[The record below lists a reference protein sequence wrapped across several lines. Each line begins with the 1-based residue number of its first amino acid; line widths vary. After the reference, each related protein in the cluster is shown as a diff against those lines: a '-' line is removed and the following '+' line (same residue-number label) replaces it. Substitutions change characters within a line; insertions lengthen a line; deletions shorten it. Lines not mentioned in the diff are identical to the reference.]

1 VSSCLVFPLH
11 SLLTCPFIFLGEGA
25 VALRAFLPN
34 EQSWVLTLL
43 HTIIQPKL
51 LGTHTMQR
59 VLLGISDQV
68 SYEDTLPLV
77 LTLSLNITHISPHP
91 TVCTGADGMVASTP
105 SGCA

>member
-1 VSSCLVFPLH
+1 M
-11 SLLTCPFIFLGEGA
+11 LTCPFIFLGEGA

-43 HTIIQPKL
+43 QTIIQPKL

-68 SYEDTLPLV
+68 SYEDTFPLV